1 MEDADDLFGSRPT
14 KKVKT
19 GYTAPKEVMDEIR
32 QSGDHDEPMQ
42 KKSQSLSE
50 RESGLIIKREDI
62 KFYYHLKEWILFK
75 NKLQMLTKKDMEIL

>member
-50 RESGLIIKREDI
+50 RESD
-62 KFYYHLKEWILFK
+62 Y
-75 NKLQMLTKKDMEIL
+75 